1 MDDAFQAHRGPC
13 HIFATIDRHLAS
25 IHLLV
30 RQLAAL

>member
-1 MDDAFQAHRGPC
+1 MEESPQPPPGTC

-25 IHLLV
+25 IRLPE

>member
-1 MDDAFQAHRGPC
+1 MEELSQAHPGTC

-25 IHLLV
+25 IRLPE

>member
-1 MDDAFQAHRGPC
+1 MEEPPQPPPGTC

-25 IHLLV
+25 IRLPA